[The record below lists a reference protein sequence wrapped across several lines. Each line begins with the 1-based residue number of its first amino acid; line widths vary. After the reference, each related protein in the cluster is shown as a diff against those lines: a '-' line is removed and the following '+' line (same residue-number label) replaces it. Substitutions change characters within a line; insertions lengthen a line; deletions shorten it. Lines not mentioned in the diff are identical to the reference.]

1 MFVWDVFISM
11 VLIFTCIATP
21 LRIAFEQLEPSSSA
35 AFIDIVVDLMFL
47 LDMIIIFNKAYFD
60 EKVFKLVSVRS

>member
-1 MFVWDVFISM
+1 MPYGFAVNMAHASDVGWS
-11 VLIFTCIATP
+11 
-21 LRIAFEQLEPSSSA
+21 